1 MRRLIAASVFVC
13 FLLVGSVCG
22 AAEPAA
28 TWSFGTGGS
37 ATVPKAISV
46 PRGGRKIAVD
56 LSALPK
62 GAAVFRAVLRVSVRG
77 PGWNNE
83 DSRVVVTPV
92 DAPEVPLPLLPPRYN
107 ALDATAPVVAAL
119 KAGHG
124 KLELLRKSLRN
135 WRPEHTRLDVS
146 FVGGKARNAIPQVTV
161 LKAHH
166 RNGQT
171 LLTWTEPEPAVK
183 SEAFTIK
190 DWKDLRR
197 KLVKEPRRISYRVY
211 RSARPITAA
220 TIADAQLVDHLGRW
234 TCWNAEFHGVY
245 PGATQRLLRYVV
257 EDGAKPVP
265 PGTGIC
271 AHNPPP
277 VYEDPDVRKQEKE
290 QKAYYAVSVVVNGE
304 EDLSAFGKGNALA
317 GPVTEKSG
325 PGDPILQR
333 VQKPKTFFY
342 TKGITLHYY
351 TRWEAPPRCN
361 LPSRP
366 YDYLVTIPEK
376 MQKPAPLNLVLHCWG
391 SNLYGKG
398 GGYTWHSWKDKRTGI
413 GVASNQIPYDWWT
426 TYHENSGT
434 LKAWTDGVSRNF
446 TPKRLLAFVDWV
458 CTKWD
463 VDQTRI
469 CVSGAS
475 MGGSGSTFIPIR
487 YPERFA
493 YAYSAVGIHDPA
505 RIRGGFHESYA
516 RVNGRM
522 KFNIKHE
529 NGMPVWEYLSDPKIV
544 RDNPKLNLPFIGF
557 GNGKNDHG
565 IGWPQ
570 AIELAKA
577 LQEARQPH
585 GFQWNLR
592 GHGAG
597 SFQTGLDLRT
607 DQSLPAFTTCSLD
620 NNFGTATRLKKA
632 VPVKMPW
639 KEIMK
644 DVYDGDHRGALNA
657 HLRWD
662 TKTVVDEADKW
673 EMTVYLTKKDRR
685 GRGGAPKDECAVDIT
700 PRRCQKFKAK
710 GGEKFKWTNTSLAE
724 KKEVQS
730 GTVTAD
736 KWGLVTLEKVTVTK
750 GRNRIRI
757 VRVR

>member
-1 MRRLIAASVFVC
+1 MRRLIVASVFVC
-13 FLLVGSVCG
+13 FLLVGSVCN
-22 AAEPAA
+22 AAESAA
-28 TWSFGTGGS
+28 TWSFGAGDN

-46 PRGGRKIAVD
+46 PRGGRKIVVD

-62 GAAVFRAVLRVSVRG
+62 GARVFRAVLRVRVRY

-83 DSRVVVTPV
+83 SSRVVVTATE
-92 DAPEVPLPLLPPRYN
+92 APEAPLPLLPPRYN
-107 ALDATAPVVAAL
+107 VLDATAPVAAAR
-119 KAGHG
+119 KAGKD
-124 KLELLRKSLRN
+124 KLELLPKSLRN

-146 FVGGKARNAIPQVTV
+146 FTGGKAKAAVPRVTG
-161 LKAHH
+161 LKARH

-171 LLTWTEPEPAVK
+171 LLTWAEPEPVVK
-183 SEAFTIK
+183 SETLTIK
-190 DWKDLRR
+190 EWKDLRK
-197 KLVKEPRRISYRVY
+197 KLAKEPRRISYRVY
-211 RSARPITAA
+211 RSAQPITAA
-220 TIADAQLVDHLGRW
+220 TIAGAELIDEVGRW
-234 TCWNAEFHGVY
+234 TCWNPEFHGIY
-245 PGATQRLLRYVV
+245 PSATQKLLRYVV

-277 VYEDPDVRKQEKE
+277 VYEDPDTRKKEKV
-290 QKAYYAVSVVVNGE
+290 QKAHYAVSVVVNGE
-304 EDLSAFGKGNALA
+304 EDLTVFSKDNALGA
-317 GPVTEKSG
+317 PVVEKSG
-325 PGDPILQR
+325 PGAPILQR
-333 VQKPKTFFY
+333 IEKPKTFFY

-351 TRWEAPPRCN
+351 TRWKAPPRCN

-366 YDYLVTIPEK
+366 YDYLVAIPEK

-398 GGYTWHSWKDKRTGI
+398 GAYMWHSWKDKRTGI

-426 TYHENSGT
+426 TYHENRGT

-446 TPKRLLAFVDWV
+446 TAKRLLGFVDWV
-458 CTKWD
+458 CTKWP

-505 RIRGGFHESYA
+505 RVTGGFHESYA

-522 KFNIKHE
+522 KFGIKHE
-529 NGMPVWEYLSDPKIV
+529 GGMPAWEYLSDPKII

-597 SFQTGLDLRT
+597 SFQTGLDLRA
-607 DQSLPAFTTCSLD
+607 DQSLPAFTGSSLD
-620 NNFGTATRLKKA
+620 NNFGTAKRLPKH
-632 VPVKMPW
+632 VPVTMPW
-639 KEIMK
+639 GQIMK
-644 DVYDGDHRGALNA
+644 DVYDGDYRGALNA
-657 HLRWD
+657 YLRWD
-662 TKTVVDEADKW
+662 TKTVVDEAGKW
-673 EMTVYLTKKDRR
+673 EMTLYLTSGKR
-685 GRGGAPKDECAVDIT
+685 GAPKDECTVNIT
-700 PRRCQKFKAK
+700 PRRCQKFKLK
-710 GGEKFKWTNTSLAE
+710 PGQKLKWTNTSL
-724 KKEVQS
+724 KDNKVVQS
-730 GTVTAD
+730 GTATAGT
-736 KWGLVTLEKVTVTK
+736 WGLVTLEKIIATK
-750 GRNRIRI
+750 GKNRIKI
-757 VRVR
+757 IAAQ